1 MVKARDRRFTVSVAA
16 DIAERLDYRVR
27 TNANANRSALVEEAL
42 RVWETLAEY
51 PDKQKT
57 LNQALELYEKEQERE
72 IYRSYYSELSESAKA
87 EDDAWSELSAE
98 SAERI
103 WPTDRAPSK
112 RRAKKI

>member
-16 DIAERLDYRVR
+16 DVAERLDYRVR

-87 EDDAWSELSAE
+87 EDYEFFLA
-98 SAERI
+98 R
-103 WPTDRAPSK
+103 K
-112 RRAKKI
+112 RKISSMARRSLASQFS